1 MLSFL
6 CRCRSTHRQ
15 GPLPINPAQT
25 LAPRAPSRCR
35 GERPL
40 HRALLL
46 LLGER
51 PQARLGRCTGRRP
64 SCFDHHGTLAQP
76 QSRTGVDEVGA
87 SKLSAMVGVR
97 AATEL
102 RTTFCSWLGTIAAMV
117 AMVSVTGRAARSHA
131 WEEVILRYG
140 YSVPVRNNVARR
152 GAWGLGAGALALQ
165 TYKSTP
171 WCRERAGVGAGGAAS
186 ARRPFPSGRRRG
198 AATVGALSW
207 RRASAAGTLL
217 RPASSG
223 CGPMQD
229 GTPEP
234 PPSWRVTQLPYGR
247 RTGIRPG
254 PEPGHDHPGYSCSW
268 RRLQIV
274 CGTAK
279 GNRKRILVVRADVW
293 TGCLGVPTP
302 MTQKNCAWAPFPLP
316 LRAVDVEG

>member
-64 SCFDHHGTLAQP
+64 SRFDHHGTLAQP

-140 YSVPVRNNVARR
+140 YSVPSGIMSQGEVR
-152 GAWGLGAGALALQ
+152 GGLGLGRWRCKLTRVRPGAVSEPVSVLVELHRPGARFR
-165 TYKSTP
+165 P
-171 WCRERAGVGAGGAAS
+171 GAGEA
-186 ARRPFPSGRRRG
+186 
-198 AATVGALSW
+198 
-207 RRASAAGTLL
+207 
-217 RPASSG
+217 
-223 CGPMQD
+223 Q
-229 GTPEP
+229 
-234 PPSWRVTQLPYGR
+234 Q
-247 RTGIRPG
+247 
-254 PEPGHDHPGYSCSW
+254 
-268 RRLQIV
+268 RLE
-274 CGTAK
+274 
-279 GNRKRILVVRADVW
+279 R
-293 TGCLGVPTP
+293 
-302 MTQKNCAWAPFPLP
+302 
-316 LRAVDVEG
+316 